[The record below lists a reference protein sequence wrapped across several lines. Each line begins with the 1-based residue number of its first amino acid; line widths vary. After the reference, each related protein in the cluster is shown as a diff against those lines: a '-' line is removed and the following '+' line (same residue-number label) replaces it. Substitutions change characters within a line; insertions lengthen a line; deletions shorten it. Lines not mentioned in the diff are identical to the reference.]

1 MNSLYDFI
9 VTMIIWILVL
19 GLLIG
24 FFSTFWWL
32 ILIVVAV
39 GVISIIIINVNKDG
53 K

>member
-1 MNSLYDFI
+1 MNNLYDFI

-32 ILIVVAV
+32 ILMI
-39 GVISIIIINVNKDG
+39 GVIGGIGVIARK
-53 K
+53 KKKK

>member
-9 VTMIIWILVL
+9 ITMIIWILVL

-32 ILIVVAV
+32 ILII
-39 GVISIIIINVNKDG
+39 GVIGGIGVIASRVG
-53 K
+53 KK

>member
-1 MNSLYDFI
+1 MNNLYDFI

-32 ILIVVAV
+32 ILIIGIIGGI
-39 GVISIIIINVNKDG
+39 GVIAIRFG
-53 K
+53 KK

>member
-32 ILIVVAV
+32 ILIM
-39 GVISIIIINVNKDG
+39 GVIGGICIIASRFNK

>member
-32 ILIVVAV
+32 ILMI
-39 GVISIIIINVNKDG
+39 GVIGGIGVIAIRVG
-53 K
+53 KK

>member
-24 FFSTFWWL
+24 FFSTFWWF
-32 ILIVVAV
+32 ILMI
-39 GVISIIIINVNKDG
+39 GVIGGIGVIASRVG
-53 K
+53 KK

>member
-9 VTMIIWILVL
+9 VTIIIWILVL

-32 ILIVVAV
+32 ILMI
-39 GVISIIIINVNKDG
+39 GVISGIGVIASRVG
-53 K
+53 KK

>member
-32 ILIVVAV
+32 ILMI
-39 GVISIIIINVNKDG
+39 GVIGGIGIIASRFSK

>member
-24 FFSTFWWL
+24 FCSTFWWL
-32 ILIVVAV
+32 ILII
-39 GVISIIIINVNKDG
+39 GVIGGISVIAIRFG
-53 K
+53 KK

>member
-32 ILIVVAV
+32 ILMI
-39 GVISIIIINVNKDG
+39 GVIGGISVIANKIG
-53 K
+53 KK

>member
-9 VTMIIWILVL
+9 VIMIIWILVL

-32 ILIVVAV
+32 ILMMGII
-39 GVISIIIINVNKDG
+39 GGISVIAIRFG
-53 K
+53 KK

>member
-1 MNSLYDFI
+1 MNNLYDFI

-32 ILIVVAV
+32 ILMI
-39 GVISIIIINVNKDG
+39 GVIGGIGVIASRVAK